1 MQVQHREGGP
11 ELTAILWDDNLDE
24 FAPHFFRVSKTL
36 MGSLVINHYGIDY
49 LIDKGRVVFT
59 GERPVDMSEAK
70 FNSRYR
76 KTAGEY
82 ARQLSEAT
90 DDILLL
96 KMLIEEMKDDYC

>member
-1 MQVQHREGGP
+1 MKVQHRDGGR
-11 ELTAILWDDNLDE
+11 EETAILWNDNLEE
-24 FAPHFFRVSKTL
+24 FRPHFYQVEQEDTVLKIT
-36 MGSLVINHYGIDY
+36 HYGQEY
-49 LIDKGRVVFT
+49 LIESGRVVFT
-59 GERPVDMSEAK
+59 GERPLDMSEAK

-82 ARQLSEAT
+82 AEQLSEAT